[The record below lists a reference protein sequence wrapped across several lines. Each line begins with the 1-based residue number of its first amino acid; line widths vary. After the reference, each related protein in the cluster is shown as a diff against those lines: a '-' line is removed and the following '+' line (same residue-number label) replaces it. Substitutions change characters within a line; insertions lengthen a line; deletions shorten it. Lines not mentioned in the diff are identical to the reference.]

1 MTPSRASRPAARS
14 DGGTL
19 QTVDTSPIGFTDG
32 GGSVVAMLQE
42 VATYLVVGPFVA
54 VLGGVAMAV
63 ILLLRQRAR
72 DRRRPRT

>member
-1 MTPSRASRPAARS
+1 
-14 DGGTL
+14 
-19 QTVDTSPIGFTDG
+19 
-32 GGSVVAMLQE
+32 MLQD

-63 ILLLRQRAR
+63 ILLLRQRVR